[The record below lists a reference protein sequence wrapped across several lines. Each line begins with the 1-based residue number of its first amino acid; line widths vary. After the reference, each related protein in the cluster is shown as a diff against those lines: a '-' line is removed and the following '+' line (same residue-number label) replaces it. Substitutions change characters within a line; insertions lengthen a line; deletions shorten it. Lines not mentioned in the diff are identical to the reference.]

1 MGKLAEEVN
10 LLRQE
15 MKDSKNTI
23 SPAQASCSF
32 VVCSCFRTA
41 HGKEYEMANTI
52 VSFLAPGPIEL
63 FIILIVLGVPV
74 VVIILA
80 ARYALRAGR
89 ESRRLRLEVGK
100 LADEL
105 EQMRKRPKNA
115 EKPDVLSPSQ

>member
-23 SPAQASCSF
+23 SPTQASCSF

>member
-23 SPAQASCSF
+23 SPTQASCSF

-105 EQMRKRPKNA
+105 EQMRKRPKSA

>member
-1 MGKLAEEVN
+1 
-10 LLRQE
+10 
-15 MKDSKNTI
+15 
-23 SPAQASCSF
+23 
-32 VVCSCFRTA
+32 
-41 HGKEYEMANTI
+41 MANTI
-52 VSFLAPGPIEL
+52 VSFLVPGPIEL

-105 EQMRKRPKNA
+105 EQMRKQTKGA
-115 EKPDVLSPSQ
+115 EKPDVSSRSQ